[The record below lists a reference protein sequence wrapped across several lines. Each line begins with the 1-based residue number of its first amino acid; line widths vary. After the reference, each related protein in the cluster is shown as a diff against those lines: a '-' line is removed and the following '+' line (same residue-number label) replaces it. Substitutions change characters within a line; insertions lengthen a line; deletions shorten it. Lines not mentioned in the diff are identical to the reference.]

1 MKMTYDQRNWLMNL
15 QHAGIRITGLQPDGD
30 WITLRKDYLFL
41 ADCSH
46 YKLLTQ
52 RVPDREDW
60 REFCR
65 KLQSKGIIFERRT
78 RNGTWG
84 VRSNGFSF
92 SSKQIWEYR
101 IPEQPIPEWEYRI
114 PEQPIPEWK
123 D

>member
-15 QHAGIRITGLQPDGD
+15 QHAGIRIVVPQPDGD

-41 ADCSH
+41 ADRSH
-46 YKLLTQ
+46 YKLPTQ
-52 RVPDREDW
+52 RVPDRVDW

-65 KLQSKGIIFERRT
+65 KLQSKGVIFELRT

-92 SSKQIWEYR
+92 SSKQIYEYR
-101 IPEQPIPEWEYRI
+101 IPEQPIPEWE
-114 PEQPIPEWK
+114 